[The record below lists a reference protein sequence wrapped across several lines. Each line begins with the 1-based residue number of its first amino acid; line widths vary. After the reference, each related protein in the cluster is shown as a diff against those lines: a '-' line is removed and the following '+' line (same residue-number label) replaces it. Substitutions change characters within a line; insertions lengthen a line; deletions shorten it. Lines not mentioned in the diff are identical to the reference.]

1 MRRLLSWRH
10 ASSAAVLST
19 LLAARLAGQA
29 ACTPHHADT
38 LPLVLTGVTLWDG
51 TGSPGRPGTTIVVT
65 GERITAVFPDGSR
78 PLPPAATVRALPG
91 KFVIPGLIDG
101 HTHVAGQ
108 PSGEDNHERTARR
121 LCRALL
127 GGVTAIRDMAG
138 DVRTLASLQRD
149 ALVGDLAS
157 PDIFYSALWAGPAF
171 FSDPRTAD
179 ASAGAAPGSFP
190 WMRAVAE
197 QTDLRQAVAEARGSG
212 ATALKLYQAMSPALV
227 ARIAAEGRRQGLEL
241 WAHAAMRAVKPS
253 EMAAAGIGTVSHAFL
268 LLYELTPEE
277 MAQVRT
283 SRGDTTAALF
293 KDRRFERLFAAYR
306 AHGTVLEPT
315 LFIMQDDTSGT
326 RIRVAS
332 YLSRRAH
339 AAGVPLLAG
348 TDSLG
353 NGNTDGE
360 ALPNLHAE
368 LELLV
373 TNAGLTPTEAL
384 LAATR
389 TGARVLGR
397 ERDLGTLEA
406 GKLADLVV
414 LDADPTRDIRN
425 SRTVRLVLKRG
436 AVYAPWPSAEHS
448 SE

>member
-1 MRRLLSWRH
+1 MRR
-10 ASSAAVLST
+10 ST
-19 LLAARLAGQA
+19 LWRRASGAALLATAVCAARLAGQA
-29 ACTPHHADT
+29 ACTPQRADT
-38 LPLVLTGVTLWDG
+38 LPLVMTGVTLWDG
-51 TGSPGRPGTTIVVT
+51 TGNPGRPGTTIVVT

-78 PLPPAATVRALPG
+78 PLPPAATVRALTG

-127 GGVTAIRDMAG
+127 GGITAIRDMAG

-190 WMRAVAE
+190 WMRAVDE

-283 SRGDTTAALF
+283 SVATRL
-293 KDRRFERLFAAYR
+293 RRSSATSASERLFATYR
-306 AHGTVLEPT
+306 RHGTVLEPT

-326 RIRVAS
+326 RMRVAS

-353 NGNTDGE
+353 SGNADGE
-360 ALPNLHAE
+360 AQPNLHAE

-373 TNAGLTPTEAL
+373 TNAGLTPAEAL

-397 ERDLGTLEA
+397 ERVPRHPR
-406 GKLADLVV
+406 K
-414 LDADPTRDIRN
+414 
-425 SRTVRLVLKRG
+425 
-436 AVYAPWPSAEHS
+436 
-448 SE
+448 

>member
-1 MRRLLSWRH
+1 MRQASLRWRAGGAALLS
-10 ASSAAVLST
+10 LF
-19 LLAARLAGQA
+19 LAARLAGQA
-29 ACTPHHADT
+29 ACAPQRADT
-38 LPLVLTGVTLWDG
+38 LPLVFTGVTLWDG
-51 TGSPGRPGTTIVVT
+51 TGSAGRPGTTIVVT
-65 GERITAVFPDGSR
+65 GERVTAVFPDGSR
-78 PLPPAATVRALPG
+78 PLPPGARVQALPG

-121 LCRALL
+121 LCRALW
-127 GGVTAIRDMAG
+127 GGVTAVRDMAG
-138 DVRTLASLQRD
+138 DARTLASLQRD

-157 PDIFYSALWAGPAF
+157 PDIYYSALWAGPEF

-190 WMRAVAE
+190 WMRAVDDR
-197 QTDLRQAVAEARGSG
+197 TDLRQAVAEARGSG
-212 ATALKLYQAMSPALV
+212 ATSLKLYQAMSPALV
-227 ARIAAEGRRQGLEL
+227 ARIAAEGKRQGLEL
-241 WAHAAMRAVKPS
+241 WAHAAMRAVRPS

-268 LLYELTPEE
+268 LLYELTPDE
-277 MAQVRT
+277 MAQVRA
-283 SRGDTTAALF
+283 SRGDTTLALF
-293 KDRRFERLFAAYR
+293 RNRRFDQLFAAYR

-315 LFIMQDDTSGT
+315 LFIMEDDTTGA
-326 RIRVAS
+326 RLRVAS

-353 NGNTDGE
+353 NGNADGY

-373 TNAGLTPTEAL
+373 HAAGLTPAEARV
-384 LAATR
+384 AATR
-389 TGARVLGR
+389 TGAPVPGR
-397 ERDLGTLEA
+397 ERDRGTVEA

-425 SRTVRLVLKRG
+425 TRTVRLVVKRG
-436 AVYAPWPSAEHS
+436 AVYAPWEGAGHG